1 MAEAV
6 SRAQQLR
13 DARELFQRAIA
24 QGVTP
29 TEARKKDAEARWR
42 DADRRL
48 AARQHAVSIDGERQ
62 LAWWH
67 R

>member
-1 MAEAV
+1 MAGAV
-6 SRAQQLR
+6 SREQQLR

-24 QGVTP
+24 LNVTP
-29 TEARKKDAEARWR
+29 TEARKKVAEARWR

-48 AARQHAVSIDGERQ
+48 AARQDAVSIDGERQ
-62 LAWWH
+62 LAWWQ